1 MQRGRERKHT
11 HIALARFLLAASLA
25 VTTAAPA
32 FAQDGGFG
40 IFRKIFRPRE
50 RIIDDYGYDDYQP
63 APRRRAVPQRQQ
75 QRPAQRRTQRPVAPV
90 EPPPPAV
97 IEKAADARA
106 VLVIGDFMGAGLAEG
121 LDAVFAQDPK
131 IRVIDAT
138 NGSSGFVR
146 DDVVDWP
153 KSVAEMIAKEKPVA
167 VVAMLGSNDRQ
178 SMKVG
183 DTREPSRSPPWTIA
197 YEGRTHALAKAVE
210 ATKVPL
216 LWVGLPSF
224 KNAKMAADVV
234 AFNDIYSRAA
244 QGAGAEYVDVWDGF
258 ADDTGAFTA
267 TGPDING
274 QPVRLRGN
282 DGINLTRAGKRKL
295 AFYLEKPLARI
306 LGVPVGA
313 SKAVAGTGGT
323 AEVLPASLSAQA
335 AGPAAPL
342 DRTPPMALGSMSSSG
357 NENELL
363 GGAKPAPIKPNTAA
377 IERVPG
383 RADDFGGAAQ

>member
-1 MQRGRERKHT
+1 MQRAGKRKQTHT
-11 HIALARFLLAASLA
+11 VLARFLLAASLVLTA
-25 VTTAAPA
+25 AAPA
-32 FAQDGGFG
+32 FAQDGGGFG
-40 IFRKIFRPRE
+40 FLRRIFRPRE

-63 APRRRAVPQRQQ
+63 APRRQAAPRPQA
-75 QRPAQRRTQRPVAPV
+75 PVQRRAPKPAAPV
-90 EPPPPAV
+90 EPPPPPIA
-97 IEKAADARA
+97 EKAADART

-131 IRVIDAT
+131 IRVVDAT

-153 KSVAEMIAKEKPVA
+153 RSVAAMVEKEKPVA

-178 SMKVG
+178 GMKVG
-183 DTREPSRSPPWTIA
+183 DTREPSRSPTWTIA
-197 YEGRTHALAKAVE
+197 YEGRTQALAKAVE
-210 ATKVPL
+210 KTKVPL

-224 KNAKMAADVV
+224 KNPKMSADVV

-244 QGAGAEYVDVWDGF
+244 GGAGAEFVDVWDGF
-258 ADDTGAFTA
+258 SDDAGAFTA
-267 TGPDING
+267 TGPDVNG

-313 SKAVAGTGGT
+313 SKAVAGTDGT
-323 AEVLPASLSAQA
+323 AEILPASLPAQA

-342 DRTPPMALGSMSSSG
+342 DRTPPMALGSTSSAGKES
-357 NENELL
+357 ELL
-363 GGAKPAPIKPNTAA
+363 GGPSPSPIKPNTAA
-377 IERVPG
+377 VARVPG